1 MKIIRKL
8 KEAIQVGCKIHN
20 TFKYSNVTEN
30 IKIILETRKKMSS
43 FFFFLATL
51 LGWWNFSLPDEELNW
66 GSQQCKHGVLT
77 NGLSGNA

>member
-1 MKIIRKL
+1 MC
-8 KEAIQVGCKIHN
+8 G
-20 TFKYSNVTEN
+20 
-30 IKIILETRKKMSS
+30 

-66 GSQQCKHGVLT
+66 DSQQCKRGVLT